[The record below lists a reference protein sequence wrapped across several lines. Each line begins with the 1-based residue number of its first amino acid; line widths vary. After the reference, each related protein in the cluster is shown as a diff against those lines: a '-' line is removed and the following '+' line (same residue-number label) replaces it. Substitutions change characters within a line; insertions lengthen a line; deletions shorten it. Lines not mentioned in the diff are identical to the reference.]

1 MVWNCSQFFCMERK
15 WNMKED
21 IKREEKQLFN
31 IEKVKEEAFLEGYQY
46 AIKILSDGL
55 VKKEKT
61 D

>member
-1 MVWNCSQFFCMERK
+1 MERK
-15 WNMKED
+15 WDMKED
-21 IKREEKQLFN
+21 IKKEEKQSLY

-46 AIKILSDGL
+46 AIKVLSDGL

>member
-1 MVWNCSQFFCMERK
+1 
-15 WNMKED
+15 MKED